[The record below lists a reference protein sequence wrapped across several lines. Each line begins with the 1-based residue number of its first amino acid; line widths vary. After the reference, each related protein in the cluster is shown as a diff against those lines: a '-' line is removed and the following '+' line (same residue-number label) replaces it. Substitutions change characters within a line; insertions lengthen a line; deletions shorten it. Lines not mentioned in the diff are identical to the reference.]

1 MAPWCACRPTAASL
15 NCTFQATSCLQT
27 RNSKRAQVV
36 SCRPGTAGPWL
47 HPQQYIAP
55 AAGLHHC
62 THHTTPCPQ
71 AGDGRRAQV
80 VTCSQGA
87 TSALR
92 LDQLCHS
99 AVCSTAGSQE
109 ELSQLLQLRLGQYT
123 EASGYGLLL
132 LLWSVLLSHS
142 VE

>member
-1 MAPWCACRPTAASL
+1 MQGATQR
-15 NCTFQATSCLQT
+15 CTPGATSHLKGGGGRT
-27 RNSKRAQVV
+27 VD
-36 SCRPGTAGPWL
+36 G
-47 HPQQYIAP
+47 
-55 AAGLHHC
+55 
-62 THHTTPCPQ
+62 THHATPCLQ

-80 VTCSQGA
+80 VSCSQGA

-99 AVCSTAGSQE
+99 AVYSTARSQE

-123 EASGYGLLL
+123 EAAGYGLLL

>member
-1 MAPWCACRPTAASL
+1 M
-15 NCTFQATSCLQT
+15 
-27 RNSKRAQVV
+27 
-36 SCRPGTAGPWL
+36 
-47 HPQQYIAP
+47 
-55 AAGLHHC
+55 
-62 THHTTPCPQ
+62 
-71 AGDGRRAQV
+71 

-99 AVCSTAGSQE
+99 AVCSTASSQE
-109 ELSQLLQLRLGQYT
+109 ELSQLLQLRLGQYS

>member
-1 MAPWCACRPTAASL
+1 MAPSRVCRLPAAGL
-15 NCTFQATSCLQT
+15 NFTHHAKSRLQAGDGS
-27 RNSKRAQVV
+27 RAQVV
-36 SCRPGTAGPWL
+36 SCSL
-47 HPQQYIAP
+47 
-55 AAGLHHC
+55 
-62 THHTTPCPQ
+62 
-71 AGDGRRAQV
+71 
-80 VTCSQGA
+80 GA

-99 AVCSTAGSQE
+99 AVYSTASSQE
-109 ELSQLLQLRLGQYT
+109 ELAQLLQLRLGQYS